1 VCSRL
6 HALPLEGFEGAGTAR
21 VDLAVEFSGV
31 GRIEAIDLNR
41 TANNLEH
48 LAQGPNSTANV
59 RGAAAKHSESQKH
72 NHYARLIENYAAKR
86 ALFVPA
92 VVEAMGRIGEDYDKF
107 ITRVAA
113 FAHAPLGDVTH
124 DVDGLRSRL
133 VSQMRQQIAVG
144 NVIGNHAM
152 IEAWRAN
159 SWVAPSGEDASDAVS
174 EAEPSPQG
182 PGGAG
187 GGSAA

>member
-1 VCSRL
+1 MDKQRRAPITGYS
-6 HALPLEGFEGAGTAR
+6 
-21 VDLAVEFSGV
+21 
-31 GRIEAIDLNR
+31 
-41 TANNLEH
+41 
-48 LAQGPNSTANV
+48 
-59 RGAAAKHSESQKH
+59 
-72 NHYARLIENYAAKR
+72 
-86 ALFVPA
+86 ALFVSA

-113 FAHAPLGDVTH
+113 FAHAPLGNVAL

-144 NVIGNHAM
+144 NVIGNHTM
-152 IEAWRAN
+152 IEAWRVN
-159 SWVAPSGEDASDAVS
+159 SWVAPSGEGASDAAS

-182 PGGAG
+182 SGGAG

>member
-1 VCSRL
+1 MGL
-6 HALPLEGFEGAGTAR
+6 ALADGAETAR

-41 TANNLEH
+41 TANNLEN

-59 RGAAAKHSESQKH
+59 RGAAAKLAESQKH
-72 NHYARLIENYAAKR
+72 SHYARLVENYAAKR

-113 FAHAPLGDVTH
+113 FAYAPFF
-124 DVDGLRSRL
+124 
-133 VSQMRQQIAVG
+133 RQR
-144 NVIGNHAM
+144 
-152 IEAWRAN
+152 RA
-159 SWVAPSGEDASDAVS
+159 
-174 EAEPSPQG
+174 
-182 PGGAG
+182 
-187 GGSAA
+187 